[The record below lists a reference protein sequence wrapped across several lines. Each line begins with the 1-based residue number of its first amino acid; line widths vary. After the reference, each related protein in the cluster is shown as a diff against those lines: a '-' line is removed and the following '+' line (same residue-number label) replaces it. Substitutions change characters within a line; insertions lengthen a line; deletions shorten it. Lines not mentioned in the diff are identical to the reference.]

1 MKGDL
6 LTWLAV
12 QFDVYDESTNGVLY
26 LKLLKVVNKIIN
38 IFYYILLLYVYSI
51 SLFNQDSIIVVLV
64 IILTYRMILL
74 SMYILIITFGMGKNL
89 NSFAKNTSIKK
100 VLQFSN
106 QLVFNENMPQKK
118 SNKKTV

>member
-1 MKGDL
+1 MFI
-6 LTWLAV
+6 
-12 QFDVYDESTNGVLY
+12 Q
-26 LKLLKVVNKIIN
+26 
-38 IFYYILLLYVYSI
+38 FYYL
-51 SLFNQDSIIVVLV
+51 NQDSIIVVLV

-74 SMYILIITFGMGKNL
+74 SIYILIITFGMGKNL

>member
-26 LKLLKVVNKIIN
+26 VKLLKVVNKIIN

-51 SLFNQDSIIVVLV
+51 SLF
-64 IILTYRMILL
+64 
-74 SMYILIITFGMGKNL
+74 
-89 NSFAKNTSIKK
+89 
-100 VLQFSN
+100 
-106 QLVFNENMPQKK
+106 K
-118 SNKKTV
+118 SGFHYSCASDYFDI